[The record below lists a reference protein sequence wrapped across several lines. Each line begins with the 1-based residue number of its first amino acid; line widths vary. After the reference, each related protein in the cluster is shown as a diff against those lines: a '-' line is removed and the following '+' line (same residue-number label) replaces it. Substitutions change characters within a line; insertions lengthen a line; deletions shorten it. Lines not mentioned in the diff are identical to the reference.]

1 MTSREDEIL
10 QLIKS
15 DPFIQQQTIANL
27 LNISRSAVAV
37 HIMNMTKKG
46 IIRGKGYF
54 IANQQYV
61 VVIGGMNMDILGQP
75 DAAFIERDSNPGKV
89 KGSAGGVGRNIA
101 ENLARLGT
109 DVRLISVVGDDA
121 YGDLILKETKTA
133 GVNISAVNQI
143 SNQTTSTYLSLLD
156 NQGDMVA
163 AVSDM
168 SILEHLNVGLL
179 TQHVEL
185 IRNAAAIIVDTNLSD
200 TTLAYIFSKFPDKHI
215 YLDSVSSA
223 KAAKA
228 RPYLS
233 RIHTMKPN
241 LIEAQAISGLPLE
254 SESDIDDIAEWF
266 IQHGV
271 KRLFLTMGSDG
282 VLYRTEYDEKL
293 MRPLPVSVVNANG
306 AGDAFLAGL
315 VHSQLGGLSD
325 VDACHFASGCA
336 AIALEHANTIN
347 PNINELLVQQRIEDV
362 PC

>member
-10 QLIKS
+10 QLIKG
-15 DPFIQQQTIANL
+15 DPFIQQQAIADL

-46 IIRGKGYF
+46 IIQGKGYF

-75 DAAFIERDSNPGKV
+75 DNAFIERDSNPGKV

-121 YGDLILKETKTA
+121 YGDLILNQTKMA
-133 GVNISAVNQI
+133 GVDINAVNQI

-168 SILEHLNVGLL
+168 SILKHLNVSLL
-179 TQHVEL
+179 SQYVEL
-185 IRNAAAIIVDTNLSD
+185 IRNASAVIVDTNLSD
-200 TTLAYIFSKFPDKHI
+200 TTLAYIFSKFSDKNI
-215 YLDSVSSA
+215 YLDAVSSA
-223 KAAKA
+223 KASKAK
-228 RPYLS
+228 PYLS
-233 RIHTMKPN
+233 RVHTLKPN

-254 SESDIDDIAEWF
+254 SELDIDNIADWF

-271 KRLFLTMGSDG
+271 QRLFLTMGADG
-282 VLYRTEYDEKL
+282 VLYRTQNNEQL
-293 MRPLPVSVVNANG
+293 VRPLPVKVVNANG
-306 AGDAFLAGL
+306 AGDAFLAGI
-315 VHSQLGGLSD
+315 VHGQLAGLSD
-325 VDACHFASGCA
+325 IEACHFASGCA
-336 AIALEHANTIN
+336 AIALEHTNTIN